1 MPLGQLNY
9 GEKASFYR
17 WELLEELQLASKIL
31 LALAGW
37 SLSRT
42 FELSTIQAV
51 HEDKVQKLER
61 VVEKLE
67 DKMDRMMDSDE
78 EIMEQHKKLFEA
90 LDSNQPSTGYSYN

>member
-1 MPLGQLNY
+1 MTMLVG
-9 GEKASFYR
+9 
-17 WELLEELQLASKIL
+17 IL

-61 VVEKLE
+61 QLEKME
-67 DKMDRMMDSDE
+67 DKMDKMMDSDE
-78 EIMEQHKKLFEA
+78 EIMQQHEDLFKKLQEG
-90 LDSNQPSTGYSYN
+90 NTPSTGYSYN